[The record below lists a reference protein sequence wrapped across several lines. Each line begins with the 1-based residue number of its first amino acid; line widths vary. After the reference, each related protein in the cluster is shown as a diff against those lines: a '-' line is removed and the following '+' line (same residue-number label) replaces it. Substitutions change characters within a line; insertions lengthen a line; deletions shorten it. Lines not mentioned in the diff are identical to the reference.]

1 MRAARPKSPGRLQE
15 VLSDQHPSEMIMAL
29 YGVQN
34 SAYNPLHFFSSNR
47 HMKLPA
53 AAIITAA
60 GFGTRM
66 KLDHPKQFHLLAGIP
81 ILVHTVRAFA
91 DNEHIDSIAV
101 VVPVDWIDQT
111 KLLFKHYQINDKNL
125 AIVAGGRRRQDSV
138 QAGLNALAEDTAIV
152 LVHDG
157 ARPLVSREI
166 IDRCYHGAL
175 QNGAAI
181 AAVPVKDT
189 LKRADNCAK
198 VTATIDR
205 TSLWQAQTPQAVRKN
220 LLEKA
225 YKCNGDADV
234 TDESSLLEKAAI
246 PVTLVAGAETN
257 IKITHPEDL
266 LLAEKIIHQHA
277 QPRIRIGHG
286 YDAHRFA
293 QNRNLVLGGVTVPHS
308 HGLAGHSDADV
319 LTHALCDALLGAL
332 GLGDIGRHFPDSDE
346 KFSGIYSITLL
357 EHVIALASQQGY
369 GISNADIT
377 VICQS
382 PRLAPYLEEM
392 RNLLGHACKVDP
404 YSLNIKATT
413 TEKMGFTGRKEGI
426 SCHAVVLL
434 QSNPNEAVK

>member
-1 MRAARPKSPGRLQE
+1 MT
-15 VLSDQHPSEMIMAL
+15 LS
-29 YGVQN
+29 
-34 SAYNPLHFFSSNR
+34 
-47 HMKLPA
+47 A

-66 KLDHPKQFHLLAGIP
+66 KLDHPKQYHLLAGVP
-81 ILVHTVRAFA
+81 ILVHTVRAFI
-91 DNEHIDSIAV
+91 DNDHINRIVV
-101 VVPVDWIDQT
+101 VVPVDWIEQT
-111 KLLFKHYQINDKNL
+111 KSLFKHFQINDTNL
-125 AIVAGGRRRQDSV
+125 AIVAGGKRRQDSV
-138 QAGLNALAEDTAIV
+138 RAGVNALAEDIAIV

-166 IDRCYHGAL
+166 IDRCYLAAL

-189 LKRADNCAK
+189 LKRADDGAK

-205 TSLWQAQTPQAVRKN
+205 TSLWQAQTPQAIRKD

-225 YKCNGDADV
+225 FEYNGDADV
-234 TDESSLLEKAAI
+234 TDESSLLENAAI
-246 PVTLVAGAETN
+246 PVTLVAGAESN

-266 LLAEKIIHQHA
+266 LLAEKIIQQHV

-293 QNRNLVLGGVTVPHS
+293 ENRKLVLGGVTVPHS

-357 EHVIALASQQGY
+357 EHVIALASEQGY

-377 VICQS
+377 LVCQS
-382 PRLAPYLEEM
+382 PRLAPYLDEM
-392 RNLLGHACKVDP
+392 RNLLGHACKVD
-404 YSLNIKATT
+404 SSALNIKATT
-413 TEKMGFTGRKEGI
+413 TEKMGFTGRREGI

-434 QSNPNEAVK
+434 QSNPL